1 MNKKDLTKTVCQLV
15 SEHLAVPL
23 KTVKNN
29 IELPFLEYED
39 EDGEPCCDS
48 IDQLG
53 LTIAFEEEFGV
64 EISPE
69 HAEQLTTIKAVVD
82 YLAPRLDETG
92 EYKEEEEDA
101 DEKAAELYQQASDRM
116 YQLWVKT
123 LGKEEADRMREDGL
137 LDF

>member
-23 KTVKNN
+23 KTVKHN

-92 EYKEEEEDA
+92 EYKEEEEGCGREGCGTIPA
-101 DEKAAELYQQASDRM
+101 
-116 YQLWVKT
+116 
-123 LGKEEADRMREDGL
+123 GKRPHVPTVGKDSG
-137 LDF
+137 